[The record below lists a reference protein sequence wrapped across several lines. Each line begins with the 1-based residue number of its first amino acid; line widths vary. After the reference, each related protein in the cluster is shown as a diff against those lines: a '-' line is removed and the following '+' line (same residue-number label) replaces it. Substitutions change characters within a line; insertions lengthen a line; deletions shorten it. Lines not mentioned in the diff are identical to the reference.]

1 MSQIDREQSAAYQ
14 TRVIDERD
22 LCLERKSSKM
32 WHVVWV
38 GRDEEAERGLD
49 AWREKLILSVQE
61 LLGLGELGQTREFYQ
76 RVYLT
81 QREGQA

>member
-1 MSQIDREQSAAYQ
+1 MSAAYR
-14 TRVIDERD
+14 TRVIGERD
-22 LCLERKSSKM
+22 LCLERKSLRM
-32 WHVVWV
+32 WRIVWV
-38 GRDEEAERGLD
+38 GLGEQAERVLD

-61 LLGLGELGQTREFYQ
+61 LLGLGGLGQTREFCQ